1 MPNQT
6 RDSSQNDMINYAPR
20 NNIEILNSNNFY
32 HINPYE
38 RDSQQIMNINTDG
51 SEVDV
56 EQSTYQEINTLQAIK
71 QTTFGRPFRHHA
83 NEDSLNYSLSPK
95 NTLVTNKDSQFYTF
109 KDKSYNNQSQYLQND
124 ESELLANYQNEN
136 INMSNF
142 SANSIPRYQPFS
154 KRYSDRASKIMHSN
168 NGSNMSN
175 SNSSSMKRMKC
186 KKKKLPPKPYITNSF
201 TSKGSISSKSSL
213 HQQQESNYSSL
224 SNSGRDMNTIA
235 SPKMEFYAKSKQI
248 TIDMQNKVMNMLK
261 EKNRNQ
267 SQNKFIKKGEHLGI
281 IILEERNDQN
291 NRYLSTFLNL
301 TYFIFRR

>member
-1 MPNQT
+1 
-6 RDSSQNDMINYAPR
+6 MIDYTQR

-32 HINPYE
+32 QINPYE

-51 SEVDV
+51 NEIDV
-56 EQSTYQEINTLQAIK
+56 EQSTYEEINTLQAIK

-95 NTLVTNKDSQFYTF
+95 NVFIANKDSQFYSF
-109 KDKSYNNQSQYLQND
+109 KDKSYANQSEYLPND
-124 ESELLANYQNEN
+124 ESELLTNYQNEN

-154 KRYSDRASKIMHSN
+154 KRYSNRATTIMQSN

-186 KKKKLPPKPYITNSF
+186 KKKKLPPKPSKTNSF
-201 TSKGSISSKSSL
+201 TSKGSIPSEPSL
-213 HQQQESNYSSL
+213 YQQQESNYSSL
-224 SNSGRDMNTIA
+224 ASSGRDMNTIA

-248 TIDMQNKVMNMLK
+248 TVDMQNKVMDMLK

-267 SQNKFIKKGEHLGI
+267 SQNKFINKGKNLNLI
-281 IILEERNDQN
+281 IPEERKEQN
-291 NRYLSTFLNL
+291 NRYLSKSNL
-301 TYFIFRR
+301 K